1 MAVLTDFMADI
12 YAALP
17 TFNRELTGFIPAV
30 NVDAQLQGASI
41 NDTVKVPLV
50 QVAAPSEYKQQM
62 AVPTPGELASDYVEL
77 KMDKASYVS
86 FPLTGETEAGLR
98 FSGAGTT
105 ITQQR
110 FESAFRQLANEME
123 KYLADRLVA
132 GASRAVGT
140 VGTVP
145 FGTAGNLADVANLN
159 KVLNDNGAPMADR
172 QLVLNTTA
180 LANMQANMSN
190 LFKVNEY
197 GSDAFLR
204 SGFLNTPLQGMNIWA
219 SGGLVEH
226 TAGTGSGYKLAA
238 DTAKGAKTFSVDTGT
253 GKLLAGDV
261 ITIGSDSNKY
271 VINKGADAAG
281 AITIGNPGLVTAAS
295 LGDAVALGASY
306 TPSVAFQKSAVAFGV
321 RTPYLP
327 TGGDAAIDRTIV
339 QDPVTGI
346 PFVISVYGG
355 RGMNTVEIAVV
366 YGAGVI
372 QPENVALLLQ

>member
-145 FGTAGNLADVANLN
+145 FGTAENLADVANLN

-238 DTAKGAKTFSVDTGT
+238 DTAKGVKTFSVDTGT

-261 ITIGSDSNKY
+261 ITIGSGTDKY

-281 AITIGNPGLVTAAS
+281 AITIGNPGLITAAS
-295 LGDAVALGASY
+295 LGDAVTLGASY

>member
-238 DTAKGAKTFSVDTGT
+238 DTAKGVKTFSIDTGT

-261 ITIGSDSNKY
+261 ITIGSGSDKY

-295 LGDAVALGASY
+295 LGDAVTLGASY

>member
-238 DTAKGAKTFSVDTGT
+238 DTAKGVKTFSVDTGT

-261 ITIGSDSNKY
+261 ITIGSGSDKY

-295 LGDAVALGASY
+295 LGDAVTLGASY

>member
-238 DTAKGAKTFSVDTGT
+238 DTGKGTKTFSVDTGT

-261 ITIGSDSNKY
+261 ITIGSGSDKY

-295 LGDAVALGASY
+295 LGDAVTLGASY

>member
-1 MAVLTDFMADI
+1 MAVLSDFMADI

-30 NVDAQLQGASI
+30 NVDAQLTGASV

-50 QVAAPSEYKQQM
+50 QVAAPAEYKQQM
-62 AVPTPGELASDYVEL
+62 GIPNPGVTSQDYVEL

-86 FPLTGETEAGLR
+86 FPLAGEVEAGLK

-105 ITQQR
+105 VTQQR

-123 KYLADRLVA
+123 AYLADKLVK

-140 VGTVP
+140 VGTIP
-145 FGTAGNLADVANLN
+145 FGKAGNLEDVAMLN
-159 KVLNDNGAPMADR
+159 KIFNDNGTPLSDR

-219 SGGLVEH
+219 SGGLTEH
-226 TAGTGSGYKLAA
+226 EKGAGSGYLVAA
-238 DTAKGAKTFSVDTGT
+238 DTEKGKKTFSVDTGT
-253 GKLLAGDV
+253 GKILAGDIV
-261 ITIGSDSNKY
+261 TVGSGKTQY
-271 VINKGADAAG
+271 VINKGTDAAG
-281 AITIGNPGLVTAAS
+281 SVSIGNPGLLAAAS
-295 LGDAVALGASY
+295 DGDAVTIGGSY

-327 TGGDAAIDRTIV
+327 NGGDAAIDRTVV

-355 RGMNTVEIAVV
+355 RGMNTVEVAVV
-366 YGAGVI
+366 YGAGVL
-372 QPENVALLLQ
+372 QSENVALLIQ

>member
-50 QVAAPSEYKQQM
+50 QVAAPAEYKQQM
-62 AVPTPGELASDYVEL
+62 GVPTPTEVASDYIEL

-123 KYLADRLVA
+123 KYLADKLVA
-132 GASRAVGT
+132 GASRATGT
-140 VGTVP
+140 VGTIP

-159 KVLNDNGAPMADR
+159 KILNDNGAPMADR

-219 SGGLVEH
+219 SGGLTEH
-226 TAGTGSGYKLAA
+226 AQGTGSGYKMAA
-238 DTAKGAKTFSVDTGT
+238 DTAKGVKTFSVDTGT
-253 GKLLAGDV
+253 GKILAGDV
-261 ITIGSDSNKY
+261 VTIGSDTNKY

-281 AITIGNPGLVTAAS
+281 AISIGAPGLEVAASTGDSVTIGAG
-295 LGDAVALGASY
+295 Y

-327 TGGDAAIDRTIV
+327 SGGDAAIDRTIV

-346 PFVISVYGG
+346 PFVVSVYGG

-372 QPENVALLLQ
+372 QPENVALLIQ

>member
-30 NVDAQLQGASI
+30 NVDAKLAGASV

-50 QVAAPSEYKQQM
+50 QVASPKEYKQQM
-62 AVPTPGELASDYVEL
+62 DVPTPGQITADYVEL

-86 FPLTGETEAGLR
+86 FPISGEIEEGLR

-105 ITQQR
+105 VVQQR

-123 KYLADRLVA
+123 SYLAEKLVG

-145 FGTAGNLADVANLN
+145 FGKAGNLEDVALLN
-159 KVLNDNGAPMADR
+159 KILNDNGSPISDR

-219 SGGLVEH
+219 SGGLKEH
-226 TAGTGSGYKLAA
+226 VKGAGSGYLVAAETAKGTKTFTVDTGSG
-238 DTAKGAKTFSVDTGT
+238 SI
-253 GKLLAGDV
+253 LAGDV
-261 ITIGSDSNKY
+261 ITVGSDKNKY
-271 VINKGADAAG
+271 VVNKGNEAAG
-281 AITIGNPGLVTAAS
+281 PITIGAPGLLSAAS
-295 LGDAVALGASY
+295 DGDAVAISDSF

-327 TGGDAAIDRTIV
+327 TGGDAAIDRTVV

-366 YGAGVI
+366 YGAGVL
-372 QPENVALLLQ
+372 QPENVALLIQ

>member
-50 QVAAPSEYKQQM
+50 QVAAPAEYKQQM
-62 AVPTPGELASDYVEL
+62 GVPTPTEVASDYIEL

-123 KYLADRLVA
+123 KYLADKLVA
-132 GASRAVGT
+132 GASRATGT
-140 VGTVP
+140 VGTIP

-159 KVLNDNGAPMADR
+159 KILNDNGAPMADR

-219 SGGLVEH
+219 SGGLTEH
-226 TAGTGSGYKLAA
+226 AQGTGSGYKMAA
-238 DTAKGAKTFSVDTGT
+238 DTAKGVKTFSVDTGS
-253 GKLLAGDV
+253 GKILAGDV
-261 ITIGSDSNKY
+261 VTIGSDTNKY

-281 AITIGNPGLVTAAS
+281 AISIGAPGLEVAASTGDSVTIGAG
-295 LGDAVALGASY
+295 Y

-327 TGGDAAIDRTIV
+327 SGGDAAIDRTIV

-346 PFVISVYGG
+346 PFVVSVYGG

-372 QPENVALLLQ
+372 QPENVALLIQ

>member
-238 DTAKGAKTFSVDTGT
+238 DTAKGVKTFSVDTGT

-261 ITIGSDSNKY
+261 ITIGSGSDKY

-281 AITIGNPGLVTAAS
+281 AITIGNPGLVAAAS
-295 LGDAVALGASY
+295 LGDAVILGASY

>member
-238 DTAKGAKTFSVDTGT
+238 DTAKGVKTFSVDTGT

-261 ITIGSDSNKY
+261 ITIGSSTDKY

-281 AITIGNPGLVTAAS
+281 AITIGNPGLITAAS
-295 LGDAVALGASY
+295 LGDAVTLGASY

>member
-238 DTAKGAKTFSVDTGT
+238 DTAKGVKTFSVDTGT

-261 ITIGSDSNKY
+261 ITIGSGSDKY

-281 AITIGNPGLVTAAS
+281 AITIGNPGLVAAAS
-295 LGDAVALGASY
+295 LGDAVTLGASY